1 MTRYEELWEKIEK
14 AENKG
19 QLRKIET
26 EAIVAKAVSRD
37 ITQDELQELYD
48 EIQRR
53 LHLPK

>member
-26 EAIVAKAVSRD
+26 EAIVAHAVGRD